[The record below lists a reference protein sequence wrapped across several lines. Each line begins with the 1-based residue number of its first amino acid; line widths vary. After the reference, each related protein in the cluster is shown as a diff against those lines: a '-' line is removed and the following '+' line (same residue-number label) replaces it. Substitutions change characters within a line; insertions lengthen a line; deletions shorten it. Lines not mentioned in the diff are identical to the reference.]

1 MPAEPAKKPSFL
13 AAFIIVCGCGV
24 AMYLSARIFPD
35 EPWADLIFFASLI
48 LQGAVTLWFNFTLHR
63 KEKDPTSPSQ
73 DPRVPPVSESTTH
86 FTSHRNKEGNMK
98 EDVPAGPS
106 GPGPRPGIMALQALR
121 WYQIAGVAA
130 RFVRANPAAVLAPT
144 LLAALVLI
152 GGGGLTWWWLFD
164 PATAIDNA
172 AAAAAQAT
180 DPAAAEAAA
189 QAAAAASSPQ
199 DLLFSLV
206 LLALYF
212 ILAPPAAA
220 MVLSTLRPAVLG
232 HSRVSLSQAW
242 AATRPHLRSLYGV
255 WAVLTLIGLIPTA
268 IQTAAAAPFW
278 NTPDTP
284 AEASDTIGVLASI
297 LTVAAVLLLIYVSV
311 LLAFAPAAVI
321 VEGLTAGAALR
332 RSLDLVH
339 RSWWRCFAVLV
350 AISVILL
357 IVATLITLPALA
369 AAIAIG
375 FAGPLWIAILGVGA
389 VLAAVF
395 AISCSY
401 GIGATALLYQD
412 QRIRREDYATD
423 LIHDARLEP

>member
-1 MPAEPAKKPSFL
+1 M
-13 AAFIIVCGCGV
+13 
-24 AMYLSARIFPD
+24 
-35 EPWADLIFFASLI
+35 
-48 LQGAVTLWFNFTLHR
+48 
-63 KEKDPTSPSQ
+63 
-73 DPRVPPVSESTTH
+73 
-86 FTSHRNKEGNMK
+86 
-98 EDVPAGPS
+98 
-106 GPGPRPGIMALQALR
+106 R